1 MSVQPQ
7 QQQPTSSETSSS
19 NPKNRKEIKL
29 FSDIT
34 PVIQLSHCSKQLDR
48 LFKDYSLTNFIKK
61 LKQPK
66 TIPLVISNNEWKI
79 QPQQPSNIPTH
90 VKHFNVKTFQRFLT
104 NQQKQTKTQ
113 PGQYVNNN
121 HHPNFDKITQHKLK
135 ILKKTNNIYNSL
147 IPGVGSYYPNYKSI
161 YKKTFYADFSKSVP
175 RKVAQTQIL
184 PTVNL
189 ESKQNNSFHKK
200 EKDKI
205 ESYSKTKVTFHP
217 TTEDKS
223 NINTNNNNNNN
234 ANNNNNHH
242 TQYFTLSTHHDVTL
256 TRNNATSICY
266 TNGRNSSSNC
276 ITSSQKLTKSIRN
289 QMHNSISEVSFNKI
303 KNKPKCKRICG
314 KLIKSKSMKI
324 YEEHLK
330 TLNKMKLSEE
340 NTEKP
345 CVGFYNPKYEYFN
358 KHFPHIN
365 FNPKQQYKNTSSN
378 KKFLIRKLWNSNGN
392 ISCEYQLVKLNNAL

>member
-1 MSVQPQ
+1 MSVQH
-7 QQQPTSSETSSS
+7 QQQPSSSEISSS
-19 NPKNRKEIKL
+19 NPKHRKEIKL

-34 PVIQLSHCSKQLDR
+34 PVIKLSHCSKQLDR

-66 TIPLVISNNEWKI
+66 AIPLVIANNEWKI
-79 QPQQPSNIPTH
+79 QPQQPSNIPTN
-90 VKHFNVKTFQRFLT
+90 VKHFNIKTFQRYLT

-113 PGQYVNNN
+113 PGQYVYNN
-121 HHPNFDKITQHKLK
+121 HPNFEKITQHKIK
-135 ILKKTNNIYNSL
+135 ILKRTNNIYNSL
-147 IPGVGSYYPNYKSI
+147 IPGVGSYHPNYKSI

-175 RKVAQTQIL
+175 RKVVQTQIL

-189 ESKQNNSFHKK
+189 DSKHNNSSHKK

-205 ESYSKTKVTFHP
+205 EPYSKTKVNFQP
-217 TTEDKS
+217 ITEDKS
-223 NINTNNNNNNN
+223 NNNNTNN
-234 ANNNNNHH
+234 ANNHH

-256 TRNNATSICY
+256 TRNNITSICH
-266 TNGRNSSSNC
+266 TNGRNYSSNC
-276 ITSSQKLTKSIRN
+276 ISSSQKITKTIRN
-289 QMHNSISEVSFNKI
+289 QMNNSISEISFK
-303 KNKPKCKRICG
+303 KKKDKPKCKRVCG
-314 KLIKSKSMKI
+314 KLIKSNSMKI
-324 YEEHLK
+324 FQEHLK